1 MLRSQSKFYSDF
13 FNFGIFGSVVAF
25 GQGKDAFF
33 FVGVPWDE
41 EEDDSTVEMLLLNL
55 FLSEILVGK
64 VDDLFKS
71 IE

>member
-1 MLRSQSKFYSDF
+1 M
-13 FNFGIFGSVVAF
+13 VAF
-25 GQGKDAFF
+25 GHGKDAFC

-55 FLSEILVGK
+55 FLSEILVDK

>member
-1 MLRSQSKFYSDF
+1 M
-13 FNFGIFGSVVAF
+13 VAF
-25 GQGKDAFF
+25 GQGKDGLF

-55 FLSEILVGK
+55 FLSEILVDK